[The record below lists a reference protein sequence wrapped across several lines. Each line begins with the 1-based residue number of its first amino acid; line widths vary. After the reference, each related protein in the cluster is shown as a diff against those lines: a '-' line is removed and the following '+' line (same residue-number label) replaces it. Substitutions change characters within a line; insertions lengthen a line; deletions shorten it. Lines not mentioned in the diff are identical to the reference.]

1 MVENLSHRVSSGSCP
16 RFSEY
21 ENNMNIETV
30 TTPHGTLKETGCGS
44 PDACYSLSM
53 AIERKDV
60 LSSANSF
67 TEFESN
73 YLSLSKSE
81 NRLGIS
87 VAKTNNQDTAT
98 LSKSENN
105 KLMKGVRHRILSSSV
120 LNSESSNDDIFSK

>member
-1 MVENLSHRVSSGSCP
+1 
-16 RFSEY
+16 
-21 ENNMNIETV
+21 MNIETV
-30 TTPHGTLKETGCGS
+30 TTAHRTLKETGCGS

-73 YLSLSKSE
+73 YLSPSKLE

-87 VAKTNNQDTAT
+87 GAKTNKQHAAT
-98 LSKSENN
+98 LSKTENN
-105 KLMKGVRHRILSSSV
+105 QSIKVVRHLDLGCLV

>member
-1 MVENLSHRVSSGSCP
+1 
-16 RFSEY
+16 
-21 ENNMNIETV
+21 MNIETV
-30 TTPHGTLKETGCGS
+30 TTAHGTLKETGCGS
-44 PDACYSLSM
+44 LGACSSLSM
-53 AIERKDV
+53 AIERIDV
-60 LSSANSF
+60 LSSVNSF

-73 YLSLSKSE
+73 SLSPSKSE

-105 KLMKGVRHRILSSSV
+105 QLIAVVRHRVLSCLV